1 MATRIGVDIG
11 GTFTD
16 LVFFDDAS
24 GDIVMSKVPTVVGQP
39 EDGAIQA
46 VERALSKANLCDAQ
60 YFLHGTTVG
69 LNALLER
76 TGSIVVG
83 LLATR
88 GFRDVLDIRRGS
100 RGAKEPL
107 FWHQPE
113 PLVPRHLRIPITERV
128 YATGEVHTA
137 LCADDVVRAM
147 AVFEANGVSSIAI
160 AFINAYANPEHEREA
175 ADVLRSLG
183 FRGGISLSHQISRE
197 YREYERTTTT
207 VVDAFV
213 SGRTKNY
220 LRRLQTRLRELSFNG
235 NCLITRSGGGSM
247 TFDEAELRPFETIM
261 SGPVAGV
268 EGAAELTRNGQ
279 YGDLVTADVGGTS
292 FDTAL
297 VLNGR
302 PELLFEGH
310 IAGLPLQTPWV
321 DVRSIGSG
329 GGSIAYLDEGG
340 LLRVGPQS
348 AGANPGPA
356 CYGRGGQKPTV
367 TDAALVLG
375 MLGTGAFESG
385 LTLDRTQASQAVSGL
400 AASMGCSAEELAQ
413 GVMKI
418 AAAAMANAIRELTV
432 ERGIDPTALS
442 VLVFGGA
449 GPLMGTL
456 LEGEL
461 GSYRIIVPPY
471 AGNFS
476 AWGLLGAD
484 ITNTRA
490 QTQLLPLTVTGLGEA
505 ASIIARLFSDLTLA
519 ANSARDGG
527 RAWREVT
534 LDMRFVGQEH
544 TLSLFV
550 GTLEEFLAL
559 DAATIGRRFC
569 DEYVRAFGD
578 VLDVGVEIVTLR
590 ATLRQPLPRRHDV
603 RSHVSDPCS
612 ASGVPTQIDAFSF
625 QRNAWREFALLD
637 RTRLAI
643 GERIAGPAIIS
654 EATATT
660 YLDDGFTA
668 IVDPLGSLIVV
679 RS

>member
-16 LVFFDDAS
+16 LVFFDDAR
-24 GDIVMSKVPTVVGQP
+24 GEVVMSKVPTVPGAP
-39 EDGAIQA
+39 EDGAIAA
-46 VERALSKANLCDAQ
+46 VERALTATNLREAR

-76 TGSIVVG
+76 RGDIVVG

-88 GFRDVLDIRRGS
+88 GFRDVLEIRRGS
-100 RGAKEPL
+100 RGARDPL
-107 FWHQPE
+107 FWQPPP
-113 PLVPRHLRIPITERV
+113 PLVPRHLRLPVTERIDAAGQV
-128 YATGEVHTA
+128 YRA
-137 LCADDVVRAM
+137 LAEDDVVA
-147 AVFEANGVSSIAI
+147 ALATFQAAGVTSIAI
-160 AFINAYANPEHEREA
+160 AFMNAYANPAHEARA
-175 ADVLRSLG
+175 AGILRAHG
-183 FRGGISLSHQISRE
+183 FTGGISLSHRISRE

-213 SGRTKNY
+213 SGRMKHY
-220 LRRLQTRLRELSFNG
+220 VRRLQARLQERAFAG
-235 NCLITRSGGGSM
+235 DCLITRSGGGSM

-268 EGAAELTRNGQ
+268 EGAAELTRAGS

-321 DVRSIGSG
+321 DVRSIGAG
-329 GGSIAYLDEGG
+329 GGSIAHLDEGG
-340 LLRVGPQS
+340 LLRVGPRS

-356 CYGRGGQKPTV
+356 CYGRGGSEPTV
-367 TDAALVLG
+367 TDAALALG
-375 MLGTGAFESG
+375 MLGTGRFDSG
-385 LTLDRTQASQAVSGL
+385 LVLDHARARDALGDL
-400 AASMGCSAEELAQ
+400 AQRMNRPPDALAQ
-413 GVMKI
+413 GIMRI

-456 LEGEL
+456 LAGEL
-461 GSYRIIVPPY
+461 GSPRVLVPPY

-484 ITNTRA
+484 ITSTRA
-490 QTQLLPLTVTGLGEA
+490 RTHLLSLSAAGLAEA
-505 ASIIARLFSDLTLA
+505 TRQLA
-519 ANSARDGG
+519 ALFDALAQEAGHAFEIDG
-527 RAWREVT
+527 ATREVT
-534 LDMRFVGQEH
+534 LDMRFLGQEH
-544 TLSLFV
+544 TLSLYLGPLAAFQ
-550 GTLEEFLAL
+550 AL
-559 DAATIGRRFC
+559 DATAIGQRFRE
-569 DEYVRAFGD
+569 EYARAFGD
-578 VLDVGVEIVTLR
+578 VLDVGIEIVTLR
-590 ATLRQPLPRRHDV
+590 ATLRQPLPRRHTP
-603 RSHVSDPCS
+603 RAFAP
-612 ASGVPTQIDAFSF
+612 GGPTPVPVTREAYSF
-625 QRNAWREFALLD
+625 QRDCWCDFALLD
-637 RTRLAI
+637 RAALAP
-643 GERIAGPAIIS
+643 GACVAGPAILS

-660 YLDDGFTA
+660 YLDAGFEA
-668 IVDPLGSLIVV
+668 RVDPLGSLVIT
-679 RS
+679 RI

>member
-16 LVFFDDAS
+16 LVFFDDTR

-39 EDGAIQA
+39 EDGAIEA
-46 VERALSKANLCDAQ
+46 VERALSKANLHSAR

-76 TGSIVVG
+76 SGSIVVG

-113 PLVPRHLRIPITERV
+113 PLVPRHLRIPVTERID
-128 YATGEVHTA
+128 ATGKVRTA
-137 LCADDVVRAM
+137 LCADDIARAM
-147 AVFEANGVSSIAI
+147 AVFEENRVSSVAI

-175 ADVLRSLG
+175 AKMLRRLG
-183 FRGGISLSHQISRE
+183 FTGGISLSHEISRE

-213 SGRTKNY
+213 SGRMKNY
-220 LRRLQTRLRELSFNG
+220 VRRLQTRLRERSFDG
-235 NCLITRSGGGSM
+235 DCLITRSGGGSM

-302 PELLFEGH
+302 PELLFEGQ

-321 DVRSIGSG
+321 DVRSIGAG

-356 CYGRGGQKPTV
+356 CYGRGGRKPTV

-375 MLGTGAFESG
+375 MLGTGVFESG
-385 LTLDRTQASQAVSGL
+385 LTLDKAGAARALGGL
-400 AASMGCSAEELAQ
+400 AESMGCSAEVLAQ

-432 ERGIDPTALS
+432 ERGIDPTSLS

-456 LEGEL
+456 LDAEL
-461 GSYRIIVPPY
+461 DSHRVIVPPY

-490 QTQLLPLTVTGLGEA
+490 QTQLIPLTAAGLGEA
-505 ASIIARLFSDLTLA
+505 ASIIFRLFNDLAPATNATVSD
-519 ANSARDGG
+519 SRAR
-527 RAWREVT
+527 REVT

-550 GTLEEFLAL
+550 GTLEEFTGL
-559 DAATIGRRFC
+559 DAAAIGRRFC

-578 VLDVGVEIVTLR
+578 VLDVGIEIVTLR
-590 ATLRQPLPRRHDV
+590 ATSRQPLPRRHDV
-603 RSHVSDPCS
+603 RLRAGTAHTVRDVSARIP
-612 ASGVPTQIDAFSF
+612 AFSF
-625 QRNAWREFALLD
+625 QRNAWLEFAQLD
-637 RTRLAI
+637 RIRFTS
-643 GERIAGPAIIS
+643 GDSIAGPAIIS

-668 IVDPLGSLIVV
+668 TVDSLGSLIIV
-679 RS
+679 RN